1 LRSLDGGRLGR
12 TGHQPLDSVNLVFG
26 KTGENAGL
34 DIKPPSLDLLEQIL
48 RLQSQLFRQHVD
60 TGGQRRL
67 LLEWLAAEVGRA

>member
-1 LRSLDGGRLGR
+1 LGGLGGGRLGW

-48 RLQSQLFRQHVD
+48 RLQS
-60 TGGQRRL
+60 
-67 LLEWLAAEVGRA
+67 